1 MNLSTFG
8 AIMEFASQMVGR
20 SMEIYR
26 AAVQKAKDH
35 VLKETL
41 QGLLEEEKKNCA
53 LMERT
58 RRENVVEMILE
69 PIAGLQQ
76 RNYELDAQVS
86 DQTRDVDL
94 LKAALILEEKERR
107 FFYDCSVKV
116 SLPEVTRIF
125 RKIALKKEKNLAKLN
140 SLSLNQL

>member
-20 SMEIYR
+20 SMEIYT

-76 RNYELDAQVS
+76 RNYEVDARVS

-94 LKAALILEEKERR
+94 LKAAVILEEKERR

-116 SLPEVTRIF
+116 PLPEVTRIF
-125 RKIALKKEKNLAKLN
+125 RKIAVKKDKNLAKLN